1 MQVENTI
8 LRCKV
13 KKMKLVVV
21 GGGYGGTE
29 VIRQLILRGVKG
41 LEIELISN
49 KEYFEN
55 TIGGTE
61 LISEKV
67 KIEELRYDLK
77 ELSSYWN
84 FELTIGSVANID
96 LNEKEVLVENK
107 GKDYDV
113 LVIAAGSESNFY
125 HVSGAE
131 LAFDAYNL
139 SGFKIINERLRQL
152 DSNNAKVAV
161 AGAGFVGLEIV
172 AETLDLFK
180 AMNKKVNVT
189 VVEKMNSVMPA
200 YNNELA
206 RKIAFESHASRG
218 VKIMLGNG
226 VKQIE
231 KEGVLLEDGNSV
243 ETDLTIWTAGIKSS
257 EVASRIVGARLNR
270 GYVEVDERLLI
281 RGKEDSFAIGDV
293 SFVRFNQKEAAKL
306 AGEALE
312 QAKTAAKNISLIVK
326 GQKPSV
332 NHAIHYSTDFPTVL
346 LSLGEGKA
354 MLIFGPKYVSTGA
367 AEYFL
372 KKRIDFDEMM
382 GRFPQ

>member
-1 MQVENTI
+1 
-8 LRCKV
+8 
-13 KKMKLVVV
+13 MKLVVV

-49 KEYFEN
+49 KGYFEN

-61 LISEKV
+61 IISEKV

-77 ELSSYWN
+77 ELSAYWD
-84 FELTIGSVANID
+84 FELTIGNVTNID
-96 LNEKEVLVENK
+96 LDEKKVKVENK
-107 GKDYDV
+107 EKDYDI
-113 LVIAAGSESNFY
+113 LVIAAGSGSNFY
-125 HVSGAE
+125 NVNGAE

-139 SGFKIINERLRQL
+139 SGFKIINERLKHL
-152 DSNNAKVAV
+152 DSNSANVTV
-161 AGAGFVGLEIV
+161 VGAGFVGLE
-172 AETLDLFK
+172 AAGETLDFFK
-180 AMNKKVNVT
+180 AMNRKVNVT
-189 VVEKMNSVMPA
+189 LVEKMNSVMPT

-206 RKIAFESHASRG
+206 RKIAFEHFASRG
-218 VKIMLGNG
+218 VKIILGNG

-231 KEGVLLEDGNSV
+231 KERAVLEDGNSV
-243 ETDLTIWTAGIKSS
+243 ESDLTIWTAGIKSS
-257 EVASRIVGARLNR
+257 EVASKIVGANLYR

-281 RGKEDSFAIGDV
+281 KGKEDSFAIGDI
-293 SFVRFNQKEAAKL
+293 SFVKINQKEAAKM

-312 QAKTAAKNISLIVK
+312 QAKTVAKNISLIANS
-326 GQKPSV
+326 QKPSV
-332 NHAIHYSTDFPTVL
+332 SHTVHYSTDFPTAL

-354 MLIFGPKYVSTGA
+354 MLIFGPQYVSVGA

-382 GRFPQ
+382 ERFPQ

>member
-1 MQVENTI
+1 
-8 LRCKV
+8 
-13 KKMKLVVV
+13 MKLVVI

-29 VIRQLILRGVKG
+29 VIRQLVLRGVKG
-41 LEIELISN
+41 LEIELISS
-49 KEYFEN
+49 KGYFEN

-61 LISEKV
+61 FISEKV

-77 ELSSYWN
+77 ELSAYWN
-84 FELTIGSVANID
+84 FELTIGNVENVD
-96 LNEKEVLVENK
+96 LNEKKVKVGNK
-107 GKDYDV
+107 EKDYDI

-139 SGFKIINERLRQL
+139 SGFKIINERLKQL
-152 DSNNAKVAV
+152 DSNNANVTI
-161 AGAGFVGLEIV
+161 AGAGFVGLEV
-172 AETLDLFK
+172 AAETLDLFK
-180 AMNKKVNVT
+180 ALNKKVNVT

-206 RKIAFESHASRG
+206 RKIAFEHFASRG

-231 KEGVLLEDGNSV
+231 KEKVILEDGNSI
-243 ETDLTIWTAGIKSS
+243 ETDLTIWTAGVKGS
-257 EVASRIVGARLNR
+257 EVASKIVGAMLNR

-281 RGKEDSFAIGDV
+281 KGKEDSFAIGDI
-293 SFVRFNQKEAAKL
+293 SFAKINQKEAAKM

-312 QAKTAAKNISLIVK
+312 QAKTVAKNVSLIANS
-326 GQKPSV
+326 QKPRIS
-332 NHAIHYSTDFPTVL
+332 HTIHYSTDFPTVL

-354 MLIFGPKYVSTGA
+354 MLIFGPQYVSTGV

-382 GRFPQ
+382 ERFPQ

>member
-1 MQVENTI
+1 
-8 LRCKV
+8 
-13 KKMKLVVV
+13 MKLIVV

-29 VIRQLILRGVKG
+29 VIRQLILRGVKS

-49 KEYFEN
+49 KGYFEN

-61 LISEKV
+61 IISEKV

-77 ELSSYWN
+77 ELSAYWN
-84 FELTIGSVANID
+84 FELTIGNVENID
-96 LNEKEVLVENK
+96 LNEKKVKVDNK
-107 GKDYDV
+107 EKDYDM
-113 LVIAAGSESNFY
+113 LFIAAGSESNFY

-131 LAFDAYNL
+131 LAFEAYNL
-139 SGFKIINERLRQL
+139 SGFKTINERLKHL
-152 DSNNAKVAV
+152 ASSNANVTV

-172 AETLDLFK
+172 AEILDFFK

-206 RKIAFESHASRG
+206 RKIVFEAFASRG
-218 VKIMLGNG
+218 VKILLGNG

-231 KEGVLLEDGNSV
+231 KEKVILEDGNII

-257 EVASRIVGARLNR
+257 EVSSKIVGAQLNR

-281 RGKEDSFAIGDV
+281 KGKEDSFAIGDI
-293 SFVRFNQKEAAKL
+293 SFVKINQKEAAKM

-332 NHAIHYSTDFPTVL
+332 SHAVHYSTDFPTVL
-346 LSLGEGKA
+346 LSIGEGKA
-354 MLIFGPKYVSTGA
+354 MLIFGPQYVSTGA

-372 KKRIDFDEMM
+372 KKRIDFDEIM

>member
-1 MQVENTI
+1 
-8 LRCKV
+8 
-13 KKMKLVVV
+13 MKLVVV

-29 VIRQLILRGVKG
+29 VLRQLILRGVKN

-49 KEYFEN
+49 ERYFEN

-77 ELSSYWN
+77 ELSAYWN
-84 FELTIGSVANID
+84 FGFTIGNVESID
-96 LNEKEVLVENK
+96 LNEKKVKVGNK
-107 GKDYDV
+107 EKDFDI

-125 HVSGAE
+125 NVKGAE
-131 LAFDAYNL
+131 LAFEGYSL
-139 SGFKIINERLRQL
+139 SCFKVINERLKQL
-152 DSNNAKVAV
+152 DSNSANVAV
-161 AGAGFVGLEIV
+161 IGAGFVGLEV
-172 AETLDLFK
+172 AAETLDFFK
-180 AMNKKVNVT
+180 TMNRKVNVT
-189 VVEKMNSVMPA
+189 LVEKINSVMPT
-200 YNNELA
+200 YKNELA
-206 RKIAFESHASRG
+206 RKMAFESFASRG

-231 KEGVLLEDGNSV
+231 KEKVFLEDGNSV
-243 ETDLTIWTAGIKSS
+243 ESDLTVWTAGIKSS
-257 EVASRIVGARLNR
+257 EVASNIVGAQLNR

-281 RGKEDSFAIGDV
+281 KGREDSFAIGDI
-293 SFVRFNQKEAAKL
+293 SFVKINQKEATKM

-312 QAKTAAKNISLIVK
+312 QAKTAAKNISLIANNR
-326 GQKPSV
+326 KPSISHTV
-332 NHAIHYSTDFPTVL
+332 HYSTDFPTVL

-354 MLIFGPKYVSTGA
+354 MLIFGPQYASTGA

-372 KKRIDFDEMM
+372 KKRVDFDEIM